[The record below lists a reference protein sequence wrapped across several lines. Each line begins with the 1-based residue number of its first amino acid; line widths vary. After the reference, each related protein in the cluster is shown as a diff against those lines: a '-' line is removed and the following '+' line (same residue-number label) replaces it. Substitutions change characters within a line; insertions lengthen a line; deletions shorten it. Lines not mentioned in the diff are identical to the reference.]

1 MLKTHA
7 SRSQPINIINN
18 FIFMLSVS
26 FFLFSLVGGSG
37 VGMHH
42 TACGIFSDQGLNLCP
57 LYRKPGVLT
66 TGPPGKFLFFFYAL
80 YIICLKTRTHYSILD
95 TFPCQN
101 IEK

>member
-7 SRSQPINIINN
+7 SRSQPISIINN

-26 FFLFSLVGGSG
+26 FFFLGGAG
-37 VGMHH
+37 IHH
-42 TACGIFSDQGLNLCP
+42 AVCGIFSDQGLNLCP
-57 LYRKPGVLT
+57 LHWKLGVLT

-80 YIICLKTRTHYSILD
+80 YIICLKTRTQYSILD